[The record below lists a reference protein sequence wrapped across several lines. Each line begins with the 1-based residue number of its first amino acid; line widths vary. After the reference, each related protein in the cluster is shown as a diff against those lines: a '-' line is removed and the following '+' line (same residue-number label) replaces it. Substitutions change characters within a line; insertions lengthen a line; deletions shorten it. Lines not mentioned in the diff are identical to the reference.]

1 MSARPLRRWAGGAA
15 GLACTLIVLSALP
28 RHASLRRIDLH
39 TGRRYVASS
48 ASVRTIPVGLNLQAL
63 AVDSR
68 AKRGFVLRADGRMV
82 VIDTARLHVVGT
94 TPLPQSS

>member
-1 MSARPLRRWAGGAA
+1 
-15 GLACTLIVLSALP
+15 
-28 RHASLRRIDLH
+28 
-39 TGRRYVASS
+39 
-48 ASVRTIPVGLNLQAL
+48 VRTIPVGLNLQAL